1 MIFFLVV
8 FIIAHKH
15 YTHNNII
22 VIPLHLMVKFGLSI
36 KFYHVRYQRITISL
50 DVGKEIPTISIL
62 IFNRKIDKYK
72 SSLVSS
78 DYYNIIKRKKV
89 SYRLE
94 EYKHFY
100 LEHVSGRTD
109 NSIEKNE
116 QDIWSGVQRKACS
129 NDEKNM

>member
-1 MIFFLVV
+1 MER
-8 FIIAHKH
+8 
-15 YTHNNII
+15 N
-22 VIPLHLMVKFGLSI
+22 G
-36 KFYHVRYQRITISL
+36 
-50 DVGKEIPTISIL
+50 GKEIPTISIL

-116 QDIWSGVQRKACS
+116 QDI
-129 NDEKNM
+129 